1 MKHLLEQIRYMLSNN
16 QKLAGLSKDQIEEF
30 EERAAILEYN
40 GGLSRKEAE
49 KLALQFI
56 RKGDGGGR
64 EKGNR

>member
-1 MKHLLEQIRYMLSNN
+1 MKHLLEQIRYMLSNP
-16 QKLAGLSKDQIEEF
+16 KLAGLSKDQLEEF

-56 RKGDGGGR
+56 RKGDGCGR